1 MRFNVD
7 PLNNH
12 DDAEVER
19 MIKKSGLD
27 KLLTG
32 DDLLNHE
39 IKSGGGN
46 LSAGEQQLICIC
58 RALLRKNKV
67 VIMDEATANVDVV
80 TEAIQLKLLKDELQG
95 STVMTIAHR
104 LNTIIKSN
112 VITCLSEGRVKEFGT
127 PQELAMRPESE
138 FCRLLQ
144 DLEKSSE

>member
-1 MRFNVD
+1 
-7 PLNNH
+7 
-12 DDAEVER
+12 

-80 TEAIQLKLLKDELQG
+80 TEAIQL
-95 STVMTIAHR
+95 
-104 LNTIIKSN
+104 
-112 VITCLSEGRVKEFGT
+112 
-127 PQELAMRPESE
+127 
-138 FCRLLQ
+138 
-144 DLEKSSE
+144 